1 MEQTII
7 ETSGESKLPNVRGAR
22 IAGAHPHTMHR
33 KEIRWEKPETIGDIL
48 SATVKDKRDKSKD
61 KEGRARLKAL
71 VIAESAWL
79 IWTLRCKWIMEGE
92 GKPDKTINPLE
103 AGNRWSS
110 MINSKLN
117 FDILASNV
125 KYYKD
130 RAIDCTLV
138 KETWTDVV
146 NDNKRL
152 RKSLKYHRN
161 SGGLYTLGWRG
172 DRVNRFAERAAP
184 WSLTISAGYLPHLG
198 GNTLP
203 LSSLIQYHS
212 SLYSVIRLSIIGP
225 RLAVRLGD
233 LFLSSVASMLVQPT
247 QQQPTHCFV
256 DCFPHLP
263 NLKRAVL
270 VGVMSDLY
278 FPHNLPWAKLT
289 HLFLGNELNTQEVQA
304 ILRICTSLHEACFLL
319 LPHRRDAPW
328 GHGNLGVGTSTL
340 QHLTDL
346 TIMRSNG
353 GNTPMHLRFD
363 HLSFPSLSSM
373 KVFLGLDISLAAVQ
387 LNSCAHL
394 THLTLVGC
402 QFQVEPG
409 YHIGAILDACPLL
422 EELVAPVQGY
432 KEELYQQLTYDPGQP
447 RGRHLR
453 VLILLCAG
461 ISDIHLRMNDPYQI
475 SMQLMLQY
483 APFDGVSSYS
493 EPLSH
498 CFPISRLAQLV
509 RSRRTAGFDMDARLE
524 YPTQLR
530 RFIFRFLENE
540 SGVKQLS
547 IFFTQLRDEL
557 ITSLQPFTATG
568 LESSVEIVGKQ
579 GNGLEYCPLT
589 EGSPL
594 RHWDQG
600 AMDFL
605 DSSSDWVYST
615 AMPPQD
621 ALMDT
626 S

>member
-1 MEQTII
+1 MSSGSSACNYGSIEEPAYRLIDLGFPNEFLRIARNLQPPSPTDLEYLEKIRKECIDGLSALQKLLGLEQ
-7 ETSGESKLPNVRGAR
+7 SYPESPIAEELNEVKNVIRYRLYACASVVAAWRKLPLELWDQIFLHYLDGIRRAPRAWHAVVLASPS
-22 IAGAHPHTMHR
+22 IWSDF
-33 KEIRWEKPETIGDIL
+33 EIHGSVEPGSGYPLVNNLDTSNIL
-48 SATVKDKRDKSKD
+48 S
-61 KEGRARLKAL
+61 
-71 VIAESAWL
+71 
-79 IWTLRCKWIMEGE
+79 
-92 GKPDKTINPLE
+92 
-103 AGNRWSS
+103 
-110 MINSKLN
+110 
-117 FDILASNV
+117 
-125 KYYKD
+125 
-130 RAIDCTLV
+130 
-138 KETWTDVV
+138 
-146 NDNKRL
+146 
-152 RKSLKYHRN
+152 
-161 SGGLYTLGWRG
+161 
-172 DRVNRFAERAAP
+172 RVNRFAEWAAP
-184 WSLTISAGYLPHLG
+184 WSLTISARYSPHLG

-225 RLAVRLGD
+225 RLAIRLGD

-247 QQQPTHCFV
+247 QQQPTHSFV

-270 VGVMSDLY
+270 IGVMSDLY
-278 FPHNLPWAKLT
+278 FPHSLPWAKLT

-304 ILRICTSLHEACFLL
+304 ILRICASLHEACFLL

-328 GHGNLGVGTSTL
+328 GHGNLGLGTSTL

-353 GNTPMHLRFD
+353 GNTPMHLCFD

-402 QFQVEPG
+402 QFLVGPG
-409 YHIGAILDACPLL
+409 YHIGVILDACPLL

-432 KEELYQQLTYDPGQP
+432 KEELYQQMTYDPGQP